1 MNKKPINNTLEFKAQ
16 YITPKSAKE
25 FITRMHRLH
34 SLVDATVEQNTKE
47 KTLLVV
53 AEAKPGK
60 KLKACRSI
68 LLLSKELNIF
78 VKGHVTS
85 LARAIVFNQLR
96 YARTKAEKN
105 KIQAKQVEK
114 LSRESF
120 EARKQKTVKQ
130 VPVVQKV
137 AVVKAKEA
145 QRAVETKLTLK
156 QRLVALFTGRI

>member
-16 YITPKSAKE
+16 YITTKSAKE

-34 SLVDATVEQNTKE
+34 SLVDVTVEQDTKE
-47 KTLLVV
+47 KTIFVV

-60 KLKACRSI
+60 KLRACRSI
-68 LLLSKELNIF
+68 LLLAKELNVYIT
-78 VKGHVTS
+78 GRVTS

-114 LSRESF
+114 LSLDSF
-120 EARKQKTVKQ
+120 IASKQKTVKQ

-137 AVVKAKEA
+137 AVVKS
-145 QRAVETKLTLK
+145 RAVETKLTLK

>member
-16 YITPKSAKE
+16 YITTKSAKE

-34 SLVDATVEQNTKE
+34 SLVDVTVEQDTKE
-47 KTLLVV
+47 KTIFVV

-60 KLKACRSI
+60 KLRACRSI
-68 LLLSKELNIF
+68 LLLAKELNVYIT
-78 VKGHVTS
+78 GRVTS

-114 LSRESF
+114 LSLDSF
-120 EARKQKTVKQ
+120 IASKQKTVKQ
-130 VPVVQKV
+130 TPVVQNV
-137 AVVKAKEA
+137 TVVKEVEV
-145 QRAVETKLTLK
+145 QRPVETKLTLK